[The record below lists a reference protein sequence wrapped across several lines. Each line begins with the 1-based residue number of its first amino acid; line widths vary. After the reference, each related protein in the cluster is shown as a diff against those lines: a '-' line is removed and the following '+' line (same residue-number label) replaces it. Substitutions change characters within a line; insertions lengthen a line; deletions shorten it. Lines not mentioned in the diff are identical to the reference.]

1 MKLQDS
7 KTYQNLARAYV
18 GETQSYVRYQFIEYG
33 ARNQGYNAL
42 AEVVD
47 KIVYNEFNHA
57 RLLYTLIQQ
66 SSKEQIDNIDITAGY
81 PFKEKWDLTE
91 NFALAAED
99 HETEIKLY
107 KSFEKTARSEGFED
121 IANTFKMLADVEKQH
136 KKTFEDLHKQ
146 LKDGTLYKKENRR
159 FSSLR
164 QARLARRLRQIR
176 PSVQSHLFPTRFRRS
191 RRTLLGLSSA
201 LVCGLL
207 L

>member
-1 MKLQDS
+1 MELKNS

-18 GETQSYVRYQFIEYG
+18 GETQAYVRYQFIEYG

-57 RLLYTLIQQ
+57 RILYTVIQQ
-66 SSKEQIDNIDITAGY
+66 SSKEQIDNIQINAGY
-81 PFKEKWDLTE
+81 PFKEKWNLID

-99 HETEIKLY
+99 HESEIKMY

-136 KKTFEDLHKQ
+136 KKTFENLHEQ
-146 LKDGTLYKKENRR
+146 LKNNTLYKKDK
-159 FSSLR
+159 
-164 QARLARRLRQIR
+164 
-176 PSVQSHLFPTRFRRS
+176 PTTWRCSGCGFES
-191 RRTLLGLSSA
+191 TAKEAWDECPLCKAKQGFVNVKTPLS
-201 LVCGLL
+201 GK
-207 L
+207 

>member
-18 GETQSYVRYQFIEYG
+18 GETQAYVRYKFIEYG

-81 PFKEKWDLTE
+81 PFKEKWDLTD
-91 NFALAAED
+91 NFKLAAED
-99 HETEIKLY
+99 HETEIKMY
-107 KSFEKTARSEGFED
+107 KSFEKTARSEGFAN

-136 KKTFEDLHKQ
+136 KKTFEDLHNQ
-146 LKDGTLYKKENRR
+146 LKNDTLYKKEKSTTWRCSGCGYE
-159 FSSLR
+159 SSSKEAWKECPLCKAA
-164 QARLARRLRQIR
+164 QGFVNVKT
-176 PSVQSHLFPTRFRRS
+176 PQSR
-191 RRTLLGLSSA
+191 A
-201 LVCGLL
+201 
-207 L
+207 

>member
-1 MKLQDS
+1 MELKNS

-18 GETQSYVRYQFIEYG
+18 GETQAYVRYQFIEYG

-57 RLLYTLIQQ
+57 RILYTVIQQ
-66 SSKEQIDNIDITAGY
+66 SSKEQIDNIQINAGY
-81 PFKEKWDLTE
+81 PFKEKWDLTD

-99 HETEIKLY
+99 HESEIKMY

-136 KKTFEDLHKQ
+136 KKTFENLHEQ
-146 LKDGTLYKKENRR
+146 LKNNTLYTKDKPTTWRCSGCGFESTEKEAWDECPLCKAKQGFVNVKT
-159 FSSLR
+159 
-164 QARLARRLRQIR
+164 
-176 PSVQSHLFPTRFRRS
+176 P
-191 RRTLLGLSSA
+191 LS
-201 LVCGLL
+201 GK
-207 L
+207 

>member
-18 GETQSYVRYQFIEYG
+18 GETQAYVRYQFIEYG

-42 AEVVD
+42 ADAVD

-81 PFKEKWDLTE
+81 PFKEKWNLTD

-107 KSFEKTARSEGFED
+107 KSFEKTARSEGFEN
-121 IANTFKMLADVEKQH
+121 IANTFKMLAEVEKQH
-136 KKTFEDLHKQ
+136 KKTFEDLHNQ
-146 LKDGTLYKKENRR
+146 LKNDALYKKDKPTTWRCAGCGHESTSTEAWKECPLCKAAQG
-159 FSSLR
+159 FVMVKT
-164 QARLARRLRQIR
+164 
-176 PSVQSHLFPTRFRRS
+176 PQSR
-191 RRTLLGLSSA
+191 A
-201 LVCGLL
+201 
-207 L
+207 

>member
-18 GETQSYVRYQFIEYG
+18 GETQAYVRYQFIEYG

-81 PFKEKWDLTE
+81 PFKEKWDLTD
-91 NFALAAED
+91 NFKLAAED
-99 HETEIKLY
+99 HETEIK
-107 KSFEKTARSEGFED
+107 
-121 IANTFKMLADVEKQH
+121 N
-136 KKTFEDLHKQ
+136 
-146 LKDGTLYKKENRR
+146 
-159 FSSLR
+159 
-164 QARLARRLRQIR
+164 
-176 PSVQSHLFPTRFRRS
+176 VQVL
-191 RRTLLGLSSA
+191 
-201 LVCGLL
+201 
-207 L
+207 

>member
-18 GETQSYVRYQFIEYG
+18 GETQAYVRYQFIEYG

-42 AEVVD
+42 ADAVD

-81 PFKEKWDLTE
+81 PFKEKWNLTD

-107 KSFEKTARSEGFED
+107 KSFEKTARSEGFEN

-136 KKTFEDLHKQ
+136 KKTFEDLHNQ
-146 LKDGTLYKKENRR
+146 LKNDTLYKKDKPTTWRCAGCGHE
-159 FSSLR
+159 FTSSEAWKECPLCKAA
-164 QARLARRLRQIR
+164 QGFVMVKT
-176 PSVQSHLFPTRFRRS
+176 PQSH
-191 RRTLLGLSSA
+191 G
-201 LVCGLL
+201 
-207 L
+207 